1 MKASQTIYAA
11 AIVLFAAAPML
22 AHADKLLSPWDNHP
36 VPLTDAAYDCPA
48 PPPFAEKINVEGYYS
63 DKNYS
68 IIDPKKH
75 EAYEQAT
82 EASTHLGQY
91 ATLAADA
98 YLDKGSRAAA
108 QCVYSL
114 LDAAAKAKAWTGKMP
129 SNNGVYNQNWLLSGT
144 AIAYLK
150 VRPSG
155 LGTPVQDAEI
165 QKWFRELAGR
175 VRDYFDDSILRPGSD
190 GWNNHLYWA
199 GLAVAAEGIADD
211 DKSGFKWG
219 IDAYRA
225 GVGRILTDGS
235 LTAEMGRAQRAVHY
249 HLYALGPLIMLAE
262 LGEANGLDLYAADNG
277 AIHRLVNFCIAI
289 LEDPTLL
296 EKRTGVPQ
304 LASNPW
310 NGQEIGWAVPY
321 VRRFPNAKLSALIAQ
336 APWVRFWQWGGAPPA
351 VRPTAL

>member
-1 MKASQTIYAA
+1 MKTSQPARA
-11 AIVLFAAAPML
+11 FAIFLFACAPL
-22 AHADKLLSPWDNHP
+22 FARAKLLSPWDSRP
-36 VPLTDAAYDCPA
+36 IAPTDAPYNCPA
-48 PPPFAEKINVEGYYS
+48 PPPFANKIEVESYYIDS
-63 DKNYS
+63 NHS

-91 ATLAADA
+91 ATLAADV
-98 YLDKGSRAAA
+98 YLAKGSRAAA

-114 LDAAAKAKAWTGKMP
+114 LDAAAKARAWTGKMP

-155 LGTPVQDAEI
+155 LGTPEQDAEI
-165 QKWFRELAGR
+165 QKWLRQLASR
-175 VRDYFDDSILRPGSD
+175 VRDYFDDAILRPGSD
-190 GWNNHLYWA
+190 GWNNHFYWA
-199 GLAVAAEGIADD
+199 GLSVAAEGIADD
-211 DKSGFKWG
+211 DKSGFNWG
-219 IDAYRA
+219 IDAYRT
-225 GVGRILTDGS
+225 GVGRILIDGS
-235 LTAEMGRAQRAVHY
+235 LSAEMGRGQRAVHY
-249 HLYALGPLIMLAE
+249 HLYALGPLIILAE
-262 LGEANGLDLYAADNG
+262 LGEANGVDLYAVNRG
-277 AIHRLVNFCIAI
+277 AIHRLVNFCVDI

-304 LASNPW
+304 LASKPW

-336 APWVRFWQWGGAPPA
+336 APWVRFWQWGGAPPD
-351 VRPTAL
+351 